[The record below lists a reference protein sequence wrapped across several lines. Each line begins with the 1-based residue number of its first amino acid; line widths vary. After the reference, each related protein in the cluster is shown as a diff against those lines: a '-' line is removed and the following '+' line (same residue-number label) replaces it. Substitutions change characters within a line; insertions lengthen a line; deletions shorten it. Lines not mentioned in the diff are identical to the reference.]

1 MPQQALDKVG
11 RVLKIYSDG
20 DVRVAIAD
28 HAWTFNPAVLVK
40 EASAATPTDQQPQQS
55 TLQRGELQGILQP
68 SSSSTSSSAQG
79 QEHPFSTAEER
90 GQSERSQR
98 EIGRTLLIHVVP
110 QITEFEVCTDGYGPL
125 VRGRSRKFRKR
136 GPSSPTLPSPPPNEN
151 FTST

>member
-40 EASAATPTDQQPQQS
+40 EASAAMPTDQQPQQS

-68 SSSSTSSSAQG
+68 SSSSTSSSAQR
-79 QEHPFSTAEER
+79 QEHPYSAAEEP
-90 GQSERSQR
+90 GQSQQSQR
-98 EIGRTLLIHVVP
+98 EIGRSLLIVP
-110 QITEFEVCTDGYGPL
+110 LIIIEFEVCT
-125 VRGRSRKFRKR
+125 VRC
-136 GPSSPTLPSPPPNEN
+136 GPSFFPFYLWAKYEAHQP
-151 FTST
+151 

>member
-68 SSSSTSSSAQG
+68 SSSSTSSSAQR
-79 QEHPFSTAEER
+79 QENPYSTAEEL
-90 GQSERSQR
+90 GQSQRSQR
-98 EIGRTLLIHVVP
+98 EIGRTLYIVP
-110 QITEFEVCTDGYGPL
+110 LITEFEVFT
-125 VRGRSRKFRKR
+125 VRCE
-136 GPSSPTLPSPPPNEN
+136 PSFPPFYLWAKHEAHQP
-151 FTST
+151 